1 MSYAAALAYLAKIQ
15 GETGK
20 LALDN
25 IRRVVELEPFAAG
38 AARYVQVAGTNGKGS
53 TSHYIAAILQRS
65 GLRVGLFTSPH
76 LQDVRERIRVNGRP
90 VSKGD
95 FARAIDEVRAQCEEL
110 LAAGRIAN
118 LPTFFE
124 TLFLAALRHF
134 ARRRVDWAVLEVG
147 LGGRLDATSTVKP
160 EVAVITNIAL
170 DHMDILGKT
179 LAAIAREKAGIA
191 RPGVPLVCG
200 CPPRS
205 VGARVIRA
213 AARASKAPL
222 VEAFAPPRHLEVEKR
237 RDGYECRYLVGARR
251 DGHVSAWRDGPPV
264 PLDRDVGAQL
274 APPVVGARR
283 NGRAAAGEY
292 RFLVPQRGRH
302 QARNAALAVAA
313 VDVLKERGLVEIS
326 AAAVRRGIRDMFIA
340 ARIEFLPGRPPV
352 ILDGGHNRAGI
363 RVLVDYL
370 REENIRGFTLLF
382 GVLKDKQY
390 PGMARLL
397 APLAANVVLCAP
409 ASERALPPEKLR
421 RFFPGRKCRVERDLS
436 RALAVAK
443 KFKRTIIVCGSLYLV
458 GGMRT
463 IALGGEKNGRQK
475 IQGYRT
481 TL

>member
-1 MSYAAALAYLAKIQ
+1 V
-15 GETGK
+15 
-20 LALDN
+20 
-25 IRRVVELEPFAAG
+25 RV
-38 AARYVQVAGTNGKGS
+38 S
-53 TSHYIAAILQRS
+53 
-65 GLRVGLFTSPH
+65 
-76 LQDVRERIRVNGRP
+76 
-90 VSKGD
+90 
-95 FARAIDEVRAQCEEL
+95 CEQL

-213 AARASKAPL
+213 AARARKAPL
-222 VEAFAPPRHLEVEKR
+222 VEAFAPPRRLEVEKR
-237 RDGYECRYLVGARR
+237 RGGYECRYHVDAWR
-251 DGHVSAWRDGPPV
+251 DGRVDARRDGPPV
-264 PLDRDVGAQL
+264 PLDRDVGTQL
-274 APPVVGARR
+274 APPAVGARR
-283 NGRAAAGEY
+283 DGHVGAGEY

-313 VDVLKERGLVEIS
+313 VDALKARGLAIG

-340 ARIEFLPGRPPV
+340 ARIELLAGRPPV

-409 ASERALPPEKLR
+409 ASERALPPERLR
-421 RFFPGRKCRVERDLS
+421 RYFPGRKCRVERDFS
-436 RALAVAK
+436 RALAIAK

-463 IALGGEKNGRQK
+463 VALGGEKNGRQK

-481 TL
+481 AL

>member
-1 MSYAAALAYLAKIQ
+1 MSYAAALAYLKKIQ
-15 GETGK
+15 GESGK
-20 LALDN
+20 LSLDN
-25 IRRVVELEPFAAG
+25 IRRVIELEPFAAG
-38 AARYVQVAGTNGKGS
+38 GTRYVQVAGTNGKGS
-53 TSHYIAAILQRS
+53 TCHYIAAILQCS
-65 GLRVGLFTSPH
+65 GQRVGLFTSPH

-90 VSKGD
+90 ISQAD
-95 FARAIDEVRAQCEEL
+95 FSIAIGEVRARCGEL

-124 TLFLAALRHF
+124 TVFLAALRHF

-160 EVAVITNIAL
+160 EVAVITNIAM
-170 DHMDILGKT
+170 DHMEILGKT

-213 AARASKAPL
+213 MARARGAPL
-222 VEAFAPPRHLEVEKR
+222 VEAFAAPKRLEVEKR
-237 RDGYECRYLVGARR
+237 RDGYHCRYLVGARR
-251 DGHVSAWRDGPPV
+251 NGRVEARRNGH
-264 PLDRDVGAQL
+264 
-274 APPVVGARR
+274 VGARR
-283 NGRAAAGEY
+283 DGRAAGGEY

-302 QARNAALAVAA
+302 QARNAALAVAV
-313 VDVLKERGLVEIS
+313 VDALKERGVAIGDD
-326 AAAVRRGIRDMFIA
+326 AVRRGIRSMFIA
-340 ARIEFLPGRPPV
+340 ARIEFLAGRPPV

-390 PGMARLL
+390 PAMARLL
-397 APLAANVVLCAP
+397 APLAARVVLCAP
-409 ASERALPPEKLR
+409 ASERALPPEKLV
-421 RFFPGRKCRVERDLS
+421 RFFPGRKCRIERDFF

-458 GGMRT
+458 GGMRSV
-463 IALGGEKNGRQK
+463 ALGGEKHGRQK

>member
-1 MSYAAALAYLAKIQ
+1 MSYAAALAYLKNIQ

-20 LALDN
+20 LSLDN

-38 AARYVQVAGTNGKGS
+38 ATRYVQVAGTNGKGS
-53 TSHYIAAILQRS
+53 TSHYIAAILQCS
-65 GLRVGLFTSPH
+65 GRRVGLFTSPH

-90 VSKGD
+90 VSKSD
-95 FARAIDEVRAQCEEL
+95 FARAIGEVRARCEEL

-134 ARRRVDWAVLEVG
+134 ARCRVDWAVLEVG
-147 LGGRLDATSTVKP
+147 LGGRLDATTTVQP
-160 EVAVITNIAL
+160 EVTVITNIAL

-213 AARASKAPL
+213 AASARQAPL
-222 VEAFAPPRHLEVEKR
+222 IEAFAPPRRLEVEKR
-237 RDGYECRYLVGARR
+237 RDGYDCRYL
-251 DGHVSAWRDGPPV
+251 
-264 PLDRDVGAQL
+264 
-274 APPVVGARR
+274 
-283 NGRAAAGEY
+283 AAAGEY

-302 QARNAALAVAA
+302 QARNAALAVAV
-313 VDVLKERGLVEIS
+313 VDALKERGLAIGD
-326 AAAVRRGIRDMFIA
+326 AAVRRGIRDMFIA
-340 ARIEFLPGRPPV
+340 ARIELLAGRPPV

-421 RFFPGRKCRVERDLS
+421 RFFPGRKCRIERDYN

-463 IALGGEKNGRQK
+463 VALGGEKHGR
-475 IQGYRT
+475 
-481 TL
+481 